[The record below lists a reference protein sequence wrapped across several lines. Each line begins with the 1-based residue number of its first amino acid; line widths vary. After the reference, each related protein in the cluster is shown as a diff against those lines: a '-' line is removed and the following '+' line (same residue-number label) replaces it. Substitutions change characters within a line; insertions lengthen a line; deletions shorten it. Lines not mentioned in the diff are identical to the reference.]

1 VADVRELLA
10 GAQAAEAR
18 GEKGEAIALLRK
30 AAEIYRDSQNATRA
44 LKMLRHIRRLEGIDE
59 EDDVG
64 DFAAA
69 LEAAPEHDARNR
81 RTPRVLEE
89 RGPMLAQKDLEA
101 WCSFCCRPNREV
113 GALVEGPTGTF
124 ICSGCVT
131 AARDLLKGD
140 AS

>member
-1 VADVRELLA
+1 VRELLA

-44 LKMLRHIRRLEGIDE
+44 LKMLRHIRRLEGVDE
-59 EDDVG
+59 DDDVG
-64 DFAAA
+64 EVPELA
-69 LEAAPEHDARNR
+69 EAAHADDPAPASGRQ
-81 RTPRVLEE
+81 PRVLEE
-89 RGPMLAQKDLEA
+89 RGPVRAPKELEA

-113 GALVEGPTGTF
+113 GALVAGPTGTF

-131 AARDLLKGD
+131 VARDLLKGD